1 MSDSRAH
8 PRTPVRTLVTVL
20 CESEHGAAAP
30 WVLKGWTEDISASGM
45 QLACNDE
52 LPSGPIYVRMLLPGL
67 EDKIL
72 ECQVLRQRRR
82 QPTGLLGVAGP
93 RFVYGIKFSRV
104 RSRAEFEG
112 RAPSLAPAAPRTQKV
127 SANG

>member
-20 CESEHGAAAP
+20 CESEHGSAAP
-30 WVLKGWTEDISASGM
+30 RVLKGWTEDISASGM

-52 LPSGPIYVRMLLPGL
+52 LPPGPIYVRILLPGL

-82 QPTGLLGVAGP
+82 QPTGLLGIAGP
-93 RFVYGIKFSRV
+93 RFVYGIKFARV
-104 RSRAEFEG
+104 RCRAEFEG
-112 RAPSLAPAAPRTQKV
+112 RDRSLPAVAPHAQKATA
-127 SANG
+127 SG